1 MIHRATFV
9 TVTAGRARAARN
21 ARLLKRLFRARAA
34 PTTAASGFLANA
46 ISETDASPS
55 REIAKGIRDAADL
68 LGARRGACGSTP
80 RRARDAARRRVCL
93 QTFFSDVQ
101 ERFEGGRAI
110 PAIDLVRAAFGRV
123 DLPVGAMVP
132 LEAPRIGAA
141 FGDVE
146 GQAVEV
152 APQFTANARERNLLG
167 RPPSR
172 SRPHARRFAVRTPTN
187 RTLFRGTEGAP
198 GRPSTRAGR
207 TAMQPSFTRSAGFRV
222 NVESNSFAG
231 LSRGCA

>member
-101 ERFEGGRAI
+101 ERFERGRAI
-110 PAIDLVRAAFGRV
+110 RPRGPRAARV
-123 DLPVGAMVP
+123 RRM
-132 LEAPRIGAA
+132 RR
-141 FGDVE
+141 
-146 GQAVEV
+146 
-152 APQFTANARERNLLG
+152 RERTRRQLLRGAPHAGVAGHQEIRERQRALERGSHALLLG
-167 RPPSR
+167 D
-172 SRPHARRFAVRTPTN
+172 A
-187 RTLFRGTEGAP
+187 
-198 GRPSTRAGR
+198 GRPDHRAHLGR
-207 TAMQPSFTRSAGFRV
+207 ACGIGVARAHALLERTGEREP
-222 NVESNSFAG
+222 
-231 LSRGCA
+231 